1 MRGAFL
7 TKNAAL
13 ILATLCCVL
22 GVSRVW
28 AQENGST
35 VTGAALYRTHCAP
48 CHGES
53 GRGDGMVGAAL
64 RTPPADLTA
73 IAGKNGGI
81 FPDSMVIEFIDG
93 TRDVLAHGPR
103 AMPVWGLIFQNR
115 ETIRK
120 IVDHLRTLQQ
130 P

>member
-1 MRGAFL
+1 MRGPLL
-7 TKNAAL
+7 TKNEAL
-13 ILATLCCVL
+13 ILVTLCCVL

-28 AQENGST
+28 PQENGST
-35 VTGAALYRTHCAP
+35 VTGAALYHTHCAS

-81 FPDSMVIEFIDG
+81 FPDGMIIEFIDG

-103 AMPVWGLIFQNR
+103 AMPVWGLVFQNR

>member
-1 MRGAFL
+1 MRGPL
-7 TKNAAL
+7 LIKNEAL
-13 ILATLCCVL
+13 ILVTLCFVL

-28 AQENGST
+28 PQENGGT
-35 VTGAALYRTHCAP
+35 VTGAALYHTHCAS

-73 IAGKNGGI
+73 IARKNGGI

-93 TRDVLAHGPR
+93 TRDILAHGPR